1 MSNVVPYFRSP
12 FTDLTGSLI
21 NHQTYGRC
29 EDFEMRMM
37 NCLEA
42 YGAERG
48 VKKCKDLIDD
58 FHECSSR
65 KKQMMRIQAM
75 KAERDRQYKAG
86 ERTKAE
92 YYAEPPK
99 IDAY

>member
-1 MSNVVPYFRSP
+1 MANVVPYFRSP

-48 VKKCKDLIDD
+48 RKKCKDLIDD
-58 FHECSSR
+58 FHECSSL
-65 KKQMMRIQAM
+65 KKQVCYL
-75 KAERDRQYKAG
+75 KGNKNHH
-86 ERTKAE
+86 
-92 YYAEPPK
+92 
-99 IDAY
+99 